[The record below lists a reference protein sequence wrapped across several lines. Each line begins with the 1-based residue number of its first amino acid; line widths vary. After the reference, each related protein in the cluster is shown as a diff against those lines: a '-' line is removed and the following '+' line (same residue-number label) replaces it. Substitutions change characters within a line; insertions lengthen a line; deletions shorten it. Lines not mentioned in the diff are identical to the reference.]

1 MPTVEP
7 KYGDNSEMVLVTG
20 ANGYIAMW
28 IIHTLLEKGYAVRG
42 AVRSVEKGERL
53 KEQFSSWGTKC
64 EWVVVEDITKVRFG
78 PTLYLS
84 LI

>member
-1 MPTVEP
+1 MPAVEP

-28 IIHTLLEKGYAVRG
+28 VTRTLLEKGYAVRG

-53 KEQFSSWGTKC
+53 KEQFSSWGKKF
-64 EWVVVEDITKVRFG
+64 EWIVVEDITKVQSG
-78 PTLYLS
+78 PTLSLS

>member
-1 MPTVEP
+1 MPAVEP

-28 IIHTLLEKGYAVRG
+28 IIRTLLEKGYAVRG
-42 AVRSVEKGERL
+42 AVRSVEKAERL
-53 KEQFSSWGTKC
+53 KEQFSSWGKKF
-64 EWVVVEDITKVRFG
+64 EWVVVEDITKVWSG

-84 LI
+84 SI